1 MLGTTVILTLTL
13 LRIVL
18 PVAVLLI
25 VGTLIA
31 RRQHTR
37 HIH

>member
-31 RRQHTR
+31 RQQHTR

>member
-1 MLGTTVILTLTL
+1 MLGPTVILTLTI
-13 LRIVL
+13 LRVVLPIVL
-18 PVAVLLI
+18 LLI
-25 VGTLIA
+25 VGTLIT

>member
-1 MLGTTVILTLTL
+1 MLGTTVILTLTV

-18 PVAVLLI
+18 PIALLLI
-25 VGTLIA
+25 VGTLIN
-31 RRQHTR
+31 RYQHTR

>member
-1 MLGTTVILTLTL
+1 MLGTTVILTLAF

-18 PVAVLLI
+18 PIAVLLI
-25 VGTLIA
+25 VGVLVT

-37 HIH
+37 HLH

>member
-1 MLGTTVILTLTL
+1 MFGTTVVLTLTV

-18 PVAVLLI
+18 PIVLLLI
-25 VGTLIA
+25 VGTLIS
-31 RRQHTR
+31 RHQHTR